1 MVFGHVPR
9 KKETWRTRWKWC
21 MEMDMAQVAM
31 IWTCNSAE
39 LLSAQL
45 DRRSHLVAE
54 APPACSDA
62 TCCMANATW
71 RVVASIASIQLNQC
85 LFGLAQAWPRLG
97 LAHLLL
103 KHLYHQDQDEHF
115 GKPCGEAPSYRL
127 LYKAFTRVMSS
138 TIVSQVIWVNLA
150 IQGASPCEGFLKW
163 MYPQVTM
170 GFNMSKSWSFMTWM
184 IWGTPYDFGNLEIHR
199 PHIFRVHI

>member
-1 MVFGHVPR
+1 
-9 KKETWRTRWKWC
+9 
-21 MEMDMAQVAM
+21 M
-31 IWTCNSAE
+31 IWTCNSTE

-45 DRRSHLVAE
+45 DRGRFLSRKRRLHAVMPRVAWPTQLEELQPRQPRSN
-54 APPACSDA
+54 S
-62 TCCMANATW
+62 TS
-71 RVVASIASIQLNQC
+71 ASS
-85 LFGLAQAWPRLG
+85 AWPRLG

-127 LYKAFTRVMSS
+127 VCKAFTIVMSS

-150 IQGASPCEGFLKW
+150 IQGASLCGGFLKW
-163 MYPQVTM
+163 RYPQVTM

-184 IWGTPYDFGNLEIHR
+184 IWGYPHDFGNLEIHR